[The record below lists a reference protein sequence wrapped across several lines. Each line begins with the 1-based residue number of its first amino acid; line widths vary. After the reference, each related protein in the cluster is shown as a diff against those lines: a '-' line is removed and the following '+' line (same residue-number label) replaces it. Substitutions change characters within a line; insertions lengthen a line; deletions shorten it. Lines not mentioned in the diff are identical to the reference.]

1 MRLVSFTAGGRASFG
16 IARADGVFDLGAR
29 FAHAPDL
36 KSYLRLM
43 AVGVAGELP
52 EPSATDYANGQFTYA
67 PVIPNPDK
75 ILCVG
80 VNYDEHRKE
89 TGRAEAAY
97 PTIFTRFADTL
108 VAHEAPIRLPPVSTA
123 LDYEGELAVVIGKPG
138 FRVPEGDAM
147 SIVAGYTCFN
157 DATLRDWQR
166 HSHQFTP
173 GKNFPGTGALG
184 PELVTADEI
193 PLDRLITCGIETR
206 VNGQLVQSALLGD
219 MIFSIPKVI
228 AYVSSFTR
236 LAPGDIIAT
245 GTPGGVGFTRDP
257 PLFMKA
263 GDDVEVTIES
273 IGRLHNQV
281 APEEP

>member
-1 MRLVSFTAGGRASFG
+1 MRFVSFSAEGRASFG

-36 KSYLRLM
+36 KSYLRQ
-43 AVGVAGELP
+43 VALGAAEEWP
-52 EPSATDYANGQFTYA
+52 KRSATDYANGQFTYA
-67 PVIPNPDK
+67 PVISNPDK

-89 TGRAEAAY
+89 TGRAESAY

-108 VAHEAPIRLPPVSTA
+108 VAHQAPIRLPPVSSA

-184 PELVTADEI
+184 PDLVTIEEI
-193 PLDRLITCGIETR
+193 PLERLVTCSIETR
-206 VNGQLVQSALLGD
+206 LNGEVMQSALLGD

-228 AYVSSFTR
+228 AYVSTFTR

-245 GTPGGVGFTRDP
+245 GTPGGVGARRDP
-257 PLFMKA
+257 PVFMKSN
-263 GDDVEVTIES
+263 DEVDVTIES
-273 IGRLHNQV
+273 IGCLRNPI